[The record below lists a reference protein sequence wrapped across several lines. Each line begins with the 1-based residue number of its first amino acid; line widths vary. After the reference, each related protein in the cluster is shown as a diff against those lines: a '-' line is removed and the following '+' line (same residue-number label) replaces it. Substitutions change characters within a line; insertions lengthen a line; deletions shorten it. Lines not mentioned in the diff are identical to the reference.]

1 MFIIIIIMIIY
12 IYIVGLSLYIYIF
25 FSFMKMV
32 DWDYGLYGLDHYIVT
47 MEMIISQSLYN
58 DNLQ

>member
-12 IYIVGLSLYIYIF
+12 IYSGIIIIYIYF